1 MGHDAQI
8 QMIASTIK
16 VGQKLSRCEQGK
28 VISQLTIT
36 LEGGAKSSLMPE
48 MKATIK
54 IIEQV
59 SETLSGDLSA
69 SGAVLV
75 GDVTQSSG
83 RFVIKLSAPES
94 FLSGIMKVLPY
105 CEPDQGGYLSVNTLL
120 TGSLIDGV
128 MAENMK
134 ILTMEYKAVKRLSD
148 QDDLLRGQ

>member
-59 SETLSGDLSA
+59 SETLS
-69 SGAVLV
+69 
-75 GDVTQSSG
+75 
-83 RFVIKLSAPES
+83 
-94 FLSGIMKVLPY
+94 
-105 CEPDQGGYLSVNTLL
+105 
-120 TGSLIDGV
+120 
-128 MAENMK
+128 ENMK